1 MTEFRDARQ
10 APIVLVVDD
19 QPANVRVVGQ
29 LLTRAGYEI
38 VPALS
43 GEEGL
48 VLATETAPDLV
59 LLDMRMPGLT
69 GFDVLQALQALEATR
84 EVPVIFLTAD
94 DERDSLTRAFA
105 AGAVDYIVKPFV
117 AEELLGRVR
126 THIELKQSR
135 DALRRIAV
143 ERQQIAETI
152 AHDLRNYFTNIL
164 FAADMLRDP
173 DLPVETRLRLAESI
187 RQSGD
192 SGVLFLQAV
201 LDQQGQEAQG
211 VTLTRLDARKLLVE
225 TCELLHRQAQAKD
238 INFEIRVPE
247 PVLVVGQHA
256 GAIHVLQNLVSN
268 AVKYSP
274 PGSEVVL
281 QAMRYGNAGRLSV
294 LDQGPGISKA
304 DQARLFQR
312 YVRLSAQPTQGE
324 SSTGLGLALAKQ
336 RARTMGGDLW
346 HDVREGGGA
355 VFTLEL
361 PLV

>member
-1 MTEFRDARQ
+1 MIDARESGR
-10 APIVLVVDD
+10 APVVLVVDD

-29 LLTRAGYEI
+29 LLTRAGFDV

-48 VLATETAPDLV
+48 ALATESAPDLV

-69 GFDVLQALQALEATR
+69 GFDVLQALQLLEGTR

-94 DERDSLTRAFA
+94 DERESLTRAFA

-117 AEELLGRVR
+117 AEELLSRVR
-126 THIELKQSR
+126 THIELKQSQ
-135 DALRRIAV
+135 DALRRIAA
-143 ERQQIAETI
+143 ERQQMAETI

-201 LDQQGQEAQG
+201 LDQQGSEAHG
-211 VTLTRLDARKLLVE
+211 VTLVRLDARRLMQE
-225 TCELLHRQAQAKD
+225 IAELMQRQAEAKSIALD
-238 INFEIRVPE
+238 VREAEAF
-247 PVLVVGQHA
+247 PVLGQHA
-256 GAIHVLQNLVSN
+256 GAMHVMQNLVSN
-268 AVKYSP
+268 AIKYSP
-274 PGSEVVL
+274 PGSEIVL
-281 QAMRYGNAGRLSV
+281 RAARFGKSARLSV
-294 LDQGPGISKA
+294 LDSGPGISKA
-304 DQARLFQR
+304 DQTRLFQR
-312 YVRLSAQPTQGE
+312 YMRLSAQPTGGE

-346 HDVREGGGA
+346 YDEREGGGS

-361 PLV
+361 PLA

>member
-1 MTEFRDARQ
+1 MTEATANRP
-10 APIVLVVDD
+10 APVVLVVDD

-38 VPALS
+38 IPALS

-135 DALRRIAV
+135 DALKRIAV

-152 AHDLRNYFTNIL
+152 AHDLRNYFANIL

-201 LDQQGQEAQG
+201 LDQQGQEEKG
-211 VTLTRLDARKLLVE
+211 VTLTRLDARK
-225 TCELLHRQAQAKD
+225 
-238 INFEIRVPE
+238 
-247 PVLVVGQHA
+247 VL
-256 GAIHVLQNLVSN
+256 
-268 AVKYSP
+268 
-274 PGSEVVL
+274 
-281 QAMRYGNAGRLSV
+281 
-294 LDQGPGISKA
+294 
-304 DQARLFQR
+304 
-312 YVRLSAQPTQGE
+312 T
-324 SSTGLGLALAKQ
+324 
-336 RARTMGGDLW
+336 
-346 HDVREGGGA
+346 
-355 VFTLEL
+355 
-361 PLV
+361 

>member
-1 MTEFRDARQ
+1 MTEATPNRP
-10 APIVLVVDD
+10 APVVLVVDD

-38 VPALS
+38 IPALS

-135 DALRRIAV
+135 DALKRIAV

-152 AHDLRNYFTNIL
+152 AHDLRNYFANIL

-201 LDQQGQEAQG
+201 LDQQGQEEQG
-211 VTLTRLDARKLLVE
+211 VTLTRLDARKVLTEVSDLMQ
-225 TCELLHRQAQAKD
+225 RQAQAKR
-238 INFEIRVPE
+238 IR
-247 PVLVVGQHA
+247 
-256 GAIHVLQNLVSN
+256 I
-268 AVKYSP
+268 
-274 PGSEVVL
+274 
-281 QAMRYGNAGRLSV
+281 
-294 LDQGPGISKA
+294 
-304 DQARLFQR
+304 
-312 YVRLSAQPTQGE
+312 
-324 SSTGLGLALAKQ
+324 
-336 RARTMGGDLW
+336 
-346 HDVREGGGA
+346 
-355 VFTLEL
+355 TL
-361 PLV
+361 

>member
-1 MTEFRDARQ
+1 MVDSRESGR
-10 APIVLVVDD
+10 APVVLVVDD

-29 LLTRAGYEI
+29 LLTRAGFDV

-48 VLATETAPDLV
+48 ALATESAPDLV

-69 GFDVLQALQALEATR
+69 GFDVLQALQQLDGTR

-117 AEELLGRVR
+117 AEELLSRVR
-126 THIELKQSR
+126 THIELKQSQ
-135 DALRRIAV
+135 DALRRIAA
-143 ERQQIAETI
+143 ERQQMAETI

-201 LDQQGQEAQG
+201 LDQQGSEAHG
-211 VTLTRLDARKLLVE
+211 VTLVRLNARRLMQE
-225 TCELLHRQAQAKD
+225 IAELMSRQAEAKSITLD
-238 INFEIRVPE
+238 VGDAETF
-247 PVLVVGQHA
+247 PVMGQHA
-256 GAIHVLQNLVSN
+256 GALHVMQNLVSN
-268 AVKYSP
+268 AIKYSP
-274 PGSEVVL
+274 PGSTIL
-281 QAMRYGNAGRLSV
+281 LRAARFGKSARLSV
-294 LDQGPGISKA
+294 LDAGPGISKT
-304 DQARLFQR
+304 DQTRLFQR
-312 YVRLSAQPTQGE
+312 YMRLSAQPTGGE
-324 SSTGLGLALAKQ
+324 ASTGLGLALAKQ

-346 HDVREGGGA
+346 YDEREGGGS

-361 PLV
+361 PLA